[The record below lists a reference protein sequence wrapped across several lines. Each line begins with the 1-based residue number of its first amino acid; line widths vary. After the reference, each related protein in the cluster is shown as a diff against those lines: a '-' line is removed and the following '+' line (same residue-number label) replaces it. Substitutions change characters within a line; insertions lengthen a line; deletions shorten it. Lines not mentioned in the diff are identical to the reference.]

1 MQYLKPPILVFFIFL
16 SSFGFTQVP
25 PDLNKKQQDLWQL
38 FQLMKGAME
47 EGMQQTNVFAL
58 NPEAPTQT
66 EQQINQHIGRE
77 LDNLFVKLMPA
88 FELHLSHAQIKL
100 MVERMQKGQPFLD
113 IIRHNFH
120 LLTLYSAQT
129 SIVWMW
135 DFMKKITQINEVG
148 TAYYKGNYSEALKVA
163 DVKLA
168 KDPKDA
174 ISLFYKGLTL
184 RDSLKQPEIFLE
196 YANKAIE
203 LKPDFHMAY
212 YQRSG
217 HYLMA
222 DKFELAKQD
231 IDSALVHWGEFPDY
245 LCHKARVFYLMGE
258 KYAAENQLD
267 KLLELDEN
275 YEPAYRL
282 RGFIHR
288 EKKRYDLA
296 VIDFSRSIALDS
308 TDFYVVESRAF
319 TYMKIKKYKK
329 ALEGFEK
336 VLTMNLP
343 EENRI
348 YTYNNI
354 GHVKYKMGH
363 YDEALK
369 HINYSLSQDAKN
381 SYAYK
386 NRALVYLAQGKELL
400 ACADLQKALDLGYTQ
415 KYGKEVEEL
424 LAKYSK

>member
-1 MQYLKPPILVFFIFL
+1 MQYFKFLALTIFISV
-16 SSFGFTQVP
+16 SSFAFSQIP

-38 FQLMKGAME
+38 LQLMKGAME
-47 EGMQQTNVFAL
+47 EGMLHSNIFARDPA
-58 NPEAPTQT
+58 NPTQA
-66 EQQINQHIGRE
+66 EQQINRQIRE
-77 LDNLFVKLMPA
+77 DLDSFFMRLLPVFD
-88 FELHLSHAQIKL
+88 LHLSHAQVRLVIG
-100 MVERMQKGQPFLD
+100 RMEKQQPSLD
-113 IIRHNFH
+113 IIKYNFH
-120 LLTLYSAQT
+120 LLAFYSAQT
-129 SIVWMW
+129 SIAWMW
-135 DFMKKITQINEVG
+135 DFMKKVTQINEVG
-148 TAYYKGNYSEALKVA
+148 TAYYKKNYSKALAVA
-163 DVKLA
+163 DHKLA
-168 KDPKDA
+168 KKPNDA

-184 RDSLKQPEIFLE
+184 RDSLKKPEVFLE

-231 IDSALVHWGEFPDY
+231 MDSALVYWSEFPDY
-245 LCHKARVFYLMGE
+245 LCQNARIFYLMG
-258 KYAAENQLD
+258 KKDAAENQLD

-288 EKKRYDLA
+288 EKKRYNLA
-296 VIDFSRSIALDS
+296 VIDFSKSIALDS
-308 TDFYVVESRAF
+308 TDFSVIESRAF
-319 TYMKIKKYKK
+319 TYMRIKKYKK

-348 YTYNNI
+348 YTHNNI
-354 GHVKYKMGH
+354 GHAKYKLGQ
-363 YDEALK
+363 YDDALK
-369 HINYSLSQDAKN
+369 HINYSLSKDGKN

-400 ACADLQKALDLGYTQ
+400 ARADLKKALKLGYTQ

-424 LAKYSK
+424 LAKHSK